1 MMKKLL
7 VLIACVATLGLMYS
21 CQPEM
26 QKQHDTKAG
35 GETAMKNLDAEWA
48 KDAGTKDV
56 DKTVSYY
63 AADAIVLPE
72 NGPAVSSKD
81 AIRNVWKGMLTA
93 PGFSGGWT
101 GTKVEVA
108 RSGDIGYVTGTYS
121 MTMNDASGKPATDK
135 GKFVE
140 VWKKQSDGS
149 WKGAGDISNTD
160 APLPAPQE
168 KKARGI
174 FLSSIQKGMPQ
185 SSLRISAATT
195 D

>member
-7 VLIACVATLGLMYS
+7 VLVACVATLALMYA
-21 CQPEM
+21 CQP
-26 QKQHDTKAG
+26 QSQTPPDTKAAD
-35 GETAMKNLDAEWA
+35 ETALKNLDAEWSKA
-48 KDAGTKDV
+48 AGTKDV

-149 WKGAGDISNTD
+149 WKCAVDIWNTD
-160 APLPAPQE
+160 LPLPAPQE
-168 KKARGI
+168 KK
-174 FLSSIQKGMPQ
+174 
-185 SSLRISAATT
+185 
-195 D
+195 